1 MCIFNFNRQKLWIP
15 LVLIAT
21 LPIATAYAQPYAY
34 VSNLSGNSVSVVN
47 TANNTIAATIGVAA
61 SPSGLAVTPDG
72 GSVYYAN
79 RRDNAVSVIS
89 TASNSHLT
97 TNRFGPSPIHL
108 ALNPR

>member
-1 MCIFNFNRQKLWIP
+1 MRIFNYNLHKALVP

-21 LPIATAYAQPYAY
+21 IPLASAQPYAY

-72 GSVYYAN
+72 GSVYVAN
-79 RRDNAVSVIS
+79 RRANTRSVIS

>member
-21 LPIATAYAQPYAY
+21 LPIATASAQPYAY

-47 TANNTIAATIGVAA
+47 TLNNTIAATVSVAA

-72 GSVYYAN
+72 GFVYVTNRGAN
-79 RRDNAVSVIS
+79 IVSVIS
-89 TASNSHLT
+89 TASNSVIT
-97 TNRFGPSPIHL
+97 TIGVGTSP
-108 ALNPR
+108 